1 MTTEGWQDDAVPGRT
16 GDELAGEPDAHALAR
31 DLVAAREAQLRAMAE
46 ASRLSERLD
55 GVEAAQPGL
64 VRAVQAVTR
73 QCEAARR
80 AAVPGLP
87 EWFMRTEAIDVAS
100 QENLRPDEIR
110 FLAYAEGAAFEVV
123 SRAERTAGDAL
134 RALGSALALD
144 PREARPVDLVEVWG
158 ASERSNM
165 VVESRRDADQVEA
178 ERAAE
183 AVLPLLD
190 GLARDPTPGGAAE
203 VFRRMLAENRFRARV
218 RMAYVLAPLV
228 VRLGFRAPNS
238 FVGLSRHLPKPDI
251 LLQEAERPDTFQRVF
266 HKAATDA
273 AERTTRA
280 AVELA
285 GVREGLRSRLGHER
299 ATSRTG
305 GAVDAF
311 LRRPVM
317 NVPGLAQELGSTRKG
332 AQLILDR
339 LVAAGIVQ
347 ALDTSRSKGRLY
359 VCRRAVIPA

>member
-1 MTTEGWQDDAVPGRT
+1 MSGDPGDHPVPEYLRGT
-16 GDELAGEPDAHALAR
+16 VAEPDGHALAR
-31 DLVAAREAQLRAMAE
+31 DLVAAREAQLRAMAD
-46 ASRLSERLD
+46 AARLSERLE
-55 GVEAAQPGL
+55 GFEAAQPGL

-80 AAVPGLP
+80 SPVPGLA
-87 EWFMRTEAIDVAS
+87 EWFMRTEAIDVAT
-100 QENLRPDEIR
+100 QENLRCDEIR

-123 SRAERTAGDAL
+123 SRSERTAGDAM
-134 RALGSALALD
+134 RALGAALALD

-183 AVLPLLD
+183 TVMPLLD
-190 GLARDPTPGGAAE
+190 GLARDPTPGGAAD

-228 VRLGFRAPNS
+228 VRLGFRAPNALA
-238 FVGLSRHLPKPDI
+238 GLSRHLPKPD
-251 LLQEAERPDTFQRVF
+251 LLLLEAERPDTFQRVF
-266 HKAATDA
+266 HKAVADA
-273 AERTTRA
+273 AERTARA

-285 GVREGLRSRLGHER
+285 GVREGLRSRLGPER
-299 ATSRTG
+299 ATARTG
-305 GAVDAF
+305 GAIDAF

-317 NVPGLAQELGSTRKG
+317 NVAGLTEELGCTRKG
-332 AQLILDR
+332 AQLILER
-339 LVAAGIVQ
+339 LVAAGVAQ
-347 ALDTSRSKGRLY
+347 PLDTSRSKGRLY
-359 VCRRAVIPA
+359 VCRRAVLPA